1 MPRIVVIGTLSGM
14 KRYYANESTVGRARS
29 GEYPFAIEVLVASD
43 DSRPRGIAFEIGSTA
58 DGLAVWRLKIGGE
71 DVPGR
76 FIVVDGRFDP
86 VESEPG

>member
-1 MPRIVVIGTLSGM
+1 M

-29 GEYPFAIEVLVASD
+29 GEYPFAIEVRAACD
-43 DSRPRGIAFEIGSTA
+43 DVRPRGIAIEIGSTV

-71 DVPGR
+71 VVPGR
-76 FIVVDGRFDP
+76 FIVVDGRFDL